1 MSIKVSFSGTFYFWK
16 GDGIMENGELK
27 RKLQEAGKDGRI
39 SCTAARKLAGECGV
53 PVKEI
58 GKLCDELKIK
68 IHSCE
73 LGCF

>member
-1 MSIKVSFSGTFYFWK
+1 M
-16 GDGIMENGELK
+16 DNGELK
-27 RKLQEAGKDGRI
+27 RKLQEVAGEGRI
-39 SCTAARKLAGECGV
+39 SCTSARKLADECGV
-53 PVKEI
+53 SVREI